1 MKQSAG
7 ILLYQTNP
15 LRFFI
20 VHPGGPFWKGKDIGA
35 WSVPKG
41 EFTNQEQPLAAAIR
55 EFEEETGI
63 KVDGDFTELEPVK
76 LKSGKTVFA
85 WALEK
90 EVDASRITS
99 NEFEIEWPPRSG
111 KKISIPEVDKAGWFD
126 LETALTKINPAQRN
140 LLEQVAKLKG

>member
-1 MKQSAG
+1 MRQSAG
-7 ILLYQTNP
+7 ILLYQTSP

-20 VHPGGPFWKGKDIGA
+20 VHPGGPFWKDKDIGA

-41 EFTNQEQPLAAAIR
+41 EFANEEPLAAAVR

-63 KVDGDFTELEPVK
+63 RIDGDFIELEPVK

-90 EVDASRITS
+90 DVDASRITS

-126 LETALTKINPAQRN
+126 LETALAKINPAQRS